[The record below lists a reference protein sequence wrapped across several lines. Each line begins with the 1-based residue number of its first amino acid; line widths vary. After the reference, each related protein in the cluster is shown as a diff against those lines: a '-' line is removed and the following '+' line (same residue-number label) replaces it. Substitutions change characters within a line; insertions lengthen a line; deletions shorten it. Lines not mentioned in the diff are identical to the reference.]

1 MNRDMLLFLAATEIG
16 QAATTTR
23 SGIVVLVHVYFHGF
37 TFYGYKIERRI
48 SNNRCPVRN
57 NYGCL

>member
-1 MNRDMLLFLAATEIG
+1 MNRDMLLFLAATEVG

-37 TFYGYKIERRI
+37 TFYGYKI
-48 SNNRCPVRN
+48 
-57 NYGCL
+57 